1 MKSLDE
7 LRDEHEGIKLMLD
20 IMLAITQQVET
31 NGEIDI
37 SHVDQLMEFITVFV
51 DKCHHGKEEDLL
63 FPALV
68 EMGVMNANGPIGT
81 MLTEHE
87 EGRTYVRMML
97 KSLNEYKNG
106 DKQSLEEFSRIAR
119 QYISMLQAHIDK
131 ENNVLYPIGE
141 KLLSDNSDVQLVEGF
156 ERIEREQIGE
166 GKHEQ
171 FHRMLHSLKSYYL

>member
-20 IMLAITQQVET
+20 ILQSITQQAET
-31 NGEIDI
+31 SGKVDT
-37 SHVDQLMEFITVFV
+37 SHVDQLMEFITVFI

-63 FPALV
+63 FPALI
-68 EMGVMNANGPIGT
+68 EMGVMKQNGPIGV

-87 EGRTYVRMML
+87 QGRTYVRSML

-106 DKQSLEEFSRIAR
+106 DKQSLKYFSTNAH
-119 QYISMLQAHIDK
+119 QYINMLRAHIEK
-131 ENNVLYPIGE
+131 ENTVLYPMGE
-141 KLLSDNSDVQLVEGF
+141 KLLNEKKDDELIDGF
-156 ERIEREQIGE
+156 ELIERERVGE

-171 FHRMLHSLKSYYL
+171 FHLMLNALKSYYL